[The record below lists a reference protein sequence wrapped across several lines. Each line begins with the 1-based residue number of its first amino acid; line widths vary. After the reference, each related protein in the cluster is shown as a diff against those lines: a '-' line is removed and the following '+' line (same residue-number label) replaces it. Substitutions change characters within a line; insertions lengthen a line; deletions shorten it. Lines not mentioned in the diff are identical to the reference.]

1 MGRGG
6 GWGGHGG
13 RGQFALG
20 EGQKV
25 RRGRTIRREMEKRI
39 EWKMRSEEGLEG
51 KKE

>member
-1 MGRGG
+1 MGQVG

-25 RRGRTIRREMEKRI
+25 RRGRTIRRGMEKGI
-39 EWKMRSEEGLEG
+39 GWKMQSEE
-51 KKE
+51 